1 MIALLA
7 DQLCDFL
14 GSLLIAC
21 LSFIITNAMR
31 VRLFFILPLLGIF
44 LCSGVVRAQS
54 SITNNSGT
62 SGLYSVSSSSYYQNP
77 SSEQQRTYNV
87 GQAASSLVL
96 QNENSTVTIDPTSAP
111 AYSPQIKQSNRHLY
125 LAWLSVG
132 LALLGLAILVFGYFQ
147 KRRTAQTLV
156 EPEPVKTV
164 TNKLAKE
171 SKPSPNKTTDKASK
185 KRKKKPKKKKRA
197 HR

>member
-1 MIALLA
+1 
-7 DQLCDFL
+7 
-14 GSLLIAC
+14 
-21 LSFIITNAMR
+21 MR
-31 VRLFFILPLLGIF
+31 VRLFFVLPLLGMF
-44 LCSGVVRAQS
+44 LCSGIVQAQS
-54 SITNNSGT
+54 SITNNSGA

-87 GQAASSLVL
+87 GQTASSLVL

-111 AYSPQIKQSNRHLY
+111 AYSSQIKQSNRHLY

-147 KRRTAQTLV
+147 KRRTAQAQTLA
-156 EPEPVKTV
+156 EPEPVKTA

-171 SKPSPNKTTDKASK
+171 SEPSPSKTTDKVSK
-185 KRKKKPKKKKRA
+185 KRKKKPKKKKRT